1 MEGLVTQI
9 LALVEQILSY
19 FKEIDAAAVI
29 DMIKEFIAGLGA

>member
-29 DMIKEFIAGLGA
+29 DMIKEFIAALGA

>member
-19 FKEIDAAAVI
+19 FKEVDAAAVI